1 MCIYAYFIIIIKFY
15 YDADFIRIDDIRE
28 VQDFF
33 WDIRAAWKTIGL
45 ELGIDMGTLDS
56 IERTH
61 RMVAEDCL
69 LEMLKRWLQHVTP
82 KPTRS
87 VMASVLQSK
96 PLAGLSTTAGE
107 LYHQHLYIDVT
118 V

>member
-1 MCIYAYFIIIIKFY
+1 MG
-15 YDADFIRIDDIRE
+15 IDDIRE

-61 RMVAEDCL
+61 RMVVEDCL
-69 LEMLKRWLQHVTP
+69 LHMLKHWLLHVTP

-87 VMASVLQSK
+87 AMAAVLQSK
-96 PLAGLSTTAGE
+96 TLAEVSTTAGE
-107 LYHQHLYIDVT
+107 NIYRCHCLTCFELASKLLHCK
-118 V
+118 

>member
-1 MCIYAYFIIIIKFY
+1 MLCIH
-15 YDADFIRIDDIRE
+15 YDAEFIGIGDIRE

-33 WDIRAAWKTIGL
+33 WNVRAAWKMIGL

-61 RMVAEDCL
+61 RMIVEDCL
-69 LEMLKRWLQHVTP
+69 LEMLKHWLQHVTP

-87 VMASVLQSK
+87 AMAAVLQSK
-96 PLAGLSTTAGE
+96 PLAGESTTAGE
-107 LYHQHLYIDVT
+107 LL
-118 V
+118 